1 MNTNFVGKGKAFE
14 APALP
19 SISLPEG
26 GKSASGFK
34 LCGFILPILAV
45 T

>member
-14 APALP
+14 VPALP

-34 LCGFILPILAV
+34 LFKK
-45 T
+45 

>member
-26 GKSASGFK
+26 GKRSASGFK
-34 LCGFILPILAV
+34 LFKK
-45 T
+45 